1 LAETQLDGAEQWST
15 LSPWAVVYFSAHSIR
30 QILTN
35 GVTLAPIVVGLLQAD
50 GLLVPGIVIGSA
62 IALIILHAWLSV
74 RRFKY
79 QLLDRRL
86 KVRQGILQVA
96 QIDLDFSRVQN
107 VSIVSP
113 FYFRP
118 LGLVSLTIESAG
130 SSEEEIIL
138 AALHEQHAEQ
148 IRQSI
153 ARSRAV
159 ASSHPSAQ
167 VTDEELL
174 VTRETRDLFIH
185 GISSNQAWLVV
196 AGFIGAYS
204 QMPDAWQL
212 DSDAFVE
219 VLPSGL
225 LESSAVQMVLLGLAL
240 VLTGFALM
248 LALSVIA
255 SLLIYGNF
263 ELRRVR
269 DGFAARQGA
278 ISSKVL
284 NMRQRRIQ
292 TVTVRQNWI
301 ARYFARFNLS
311 LEQISHSQPG
321 AETAGRLLIPAVT
334 MTQSAELTTTALD
347 GPPMLIAAESFSRV
361 SSYYLRKRWLWL
373 GAIYALAIIMISSS
387 LSLWLLLPTSAI
399 VLTIGLAQYR
409 NWRLLG
415 LAING
420 DFLTLRTGLI
430 GRNYVVLPLYKVQRV
445 TLVQSPFMVR
455 RKVANVRL
463 FLASRVVTL
472 PCLPEALAREVA
484 NFTLCLVEE
493 QPRSWM

>member
-1 LAETQLDGAEQWST
+1 
-15 LSPWAVVYFSAHSIR
+15 
-30 QILTN
+30 
-35 GVTLAPIVVGLLQAD
+35 
-50 GLLVPGIVIGSA
+50 
-62 IALIILHAWLSV
+62 
-74 RRFKY
+74 
-79 QLLDRRL
+79 
-86 KVRQGILQVA
+86 
-96 QIDLDFSRVQN
+96 
-107 VSIVSP
+107 
-113 FYFRP
+113 

-248 LALSVIA
+248 LALSVLA

-311 LEQISHSQPG
+311 LEQISHSQSG

-373 GAIYALAIIMISSS
+373 GAIYALAIILVSSNSFS
-387 LSLWLLLPTSAI
+387 LAIAANQRNCADDWFGSVPKLAIVRSSNQWRFSDRAYRPYWSQLRGVATLQSAARYPSAI
-399 VLTIGLAQYR
+399 AFHGQAQVSKR
-409 NWRLLG
+409 
-415 LAING
+415 A
-420 DFLTLRTGLI
+420 LI
-430 GRNYVVLPLYKVQRV
+430 FGV
-445 TLVQSPFMVR
+445 
-455 RKVANVRL
+455 
-463 FLASRVVTL
+463 
-472 PCLPEALAREVA
+472 
-484 NFTLCLVEE
+484 
-493 QPRSWM
+493 